1 MDSKYLFVFARF
13 QNIYNE
19 SQLKKMLLKFQNDFK
34 SGGGGGTHRNI
45 FFQNVQN

>member
-45 FFQNVQN
+45 FFQNVYN